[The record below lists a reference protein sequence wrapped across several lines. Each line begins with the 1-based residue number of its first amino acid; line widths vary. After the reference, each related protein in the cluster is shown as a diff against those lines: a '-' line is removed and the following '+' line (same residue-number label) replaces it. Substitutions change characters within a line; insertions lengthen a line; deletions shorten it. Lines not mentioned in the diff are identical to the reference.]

1 MSNSRWFQANVRFW
15 CAVDGTRRRVAAASI
30 AGLLFGCASQFGT
43 SPELPAAQLPTL
55 TAGNSYSFDDGRTER
70 IVEASS
76 GLARW
81 RGADDFTFTTTNN
94 VLLPRTAWHDGQL
107 HGMRT
112 MAVAPA
118 ALFPLSLGNSVS
130 FAAQRRVTDSR
141 TGAATELAEAWQ
153 CRVDDTE
160 RVAIQIGTFDTFR
173 VVCSLNTGTEPQ
185 GTLRTF
191 YYAPAIDY
199 YVRRVDRV
207 GADQVQTITLTQYWT
222 PEPRLPTGAERMRMS
237 TRQSALETHRSGE
250 TTAWRD
256 EASGISGFVQPVGT
270 ERSARHGWCRLYE
283 ESIEA
288 SQHRYHFERVACRT
302 RNGAWQVVNS

>member
-1 MSNSRWFQANVRFW
+1 MSNSHWFQANVRFW
-15 CAVDGTRRRVAAASI
+15 CAVDGTLRLV
-30 AGLLFGCASQFGT
+30 AGLAVAGILYGCASQPAVG
-43 SPELPAAQLPTL
+43 PALPAAQLPTL
-55 TAGNSYSFDDGRTER
+55 TAGTSYSFDDGRTER

-81 RGADDFTFTTTNN
+81 RGAEDFTFTTTNN
-94 VLLPRTAWHDGQL
+94 VLLPRTAWHDGQWR
-107 HGMRT
+107 GERT
-112 MAVAPA
+112 MSVAPA
-118 ALFPLSLGNSVS
+118 TLFPLSRGNSVS
-130 FAAQRRVTDSR
+130 FAAQRHITDSR

-160 RVAIQIGTFDTFR
+160 RVAIHIGTFDTFR

-185 GTLRTF
+185 ATLRTF

-207 GADQVQTITLTQYWT
+207 GADQVQTITLTQFWT
-222 PEPRLPTGAERMRMS
+222 PEPRLPTQTERVRTS

-256 EASGISGFVQPVGT
+256 ETSGISGVVQPVGT

-288 SQHRYHFERVACRT
+288 NQHRYHFERVACRG
-302 RNGAWQVVNS
+302 RNGGWQVVNS

>member
-1 MSNSRWFQANVRFW
+1 MSSSHWLQANVRFW
-15 CAVDGTRRRVAAASI
+15 CAVDGMLRVVAAFAAAST
-30 AGLLFGCASQFGT
+30 LFGCASQSAIG
-43 SPELPAAQLPTL
+43 PQLPAAELPTL
-55 TAGNSYSFDDGRTER
+55 SAGTSYSFDDGRTER

-81 RGADDFTFTTTNN
+81 RGTDDFTFTTSNN

-107 HGMRT
+107 RGERT

-118 ALFPLSLGNSVS
+118 ALFPLSRGNSVS
-130 FAAQRRVTDSR
+130 FAAQRHITDNR
-141 TGAATELAEAWQ
+141 TGAMTELAEAWQ

-160 RVAIQIGTFDTFR
+160 RVAIPIGTFDTFR
-173 VVCSLNTGTEPQ
+173 VVCSLNTGTEAQ
-185 GTLRTF
+185 ATLRTF

-199 YVRRVDRV
+199 YVRRVDRT
-207 GADQVQTITLTQYWT
+207 GSDQVQTITLTQYWT
-222 PEPRLPTGAERMRMS
+222 SEPRLPMQAERMRTS

-250 TTAWRD
+250 KTTWRD
-256 EASGISGFVQPVGT
+256 EASGISGVVQPVGT

-288 SQHRYHFERVACRT
+288 NQHRYHFEHIACRA
-302 RNGAWQVVNS
+302 RSGAWQVVNS

>member
-1 MSNSRWFQANVRFW
+1 MSNSHWFQANVRFW
-15 CAVDGTRRRVAAASI
+15 CAVDGTLRLV
-30 AGLLFGCASQFGT
+30 AGLAVAGILYGCASQPAVG
-43 SPELPAAQLPTL
+43 PGLPAAQLPTL
-55 TAGNSYSFDDGRTER
+55 TAGTSYSFDDGRTER

-81 RGADDFTFTTTNN
+81 RGAEDFTFTTTNN
-94 VLLPRTAWHDGQL
+94 VLLPRIAWHDGQWR
-107 HGMRT
+107 GERT
-112 MAVAPA
+112 MSVAPA
-118 ALFPLSLGNSVS
+118 TLFPLSRGNSVS
-130 FAAQRRVTDSR
+130 FAAQRHITDSR

-160 RVAIQIGTFDTFR
+160 RVAIHIGTFDTFR

-185 GTLRTF
+185 ATLRTF

-207 GADQVQTITLTQYWT
+207 GADQVQTITLTQFWT
-222 PEPRLPTGAERMRMS
+222 PEPRLPTQTERVRTS

-256 EASGISGFVQPVGT
+256 ETSGISGVVQPVGT

-288 SQHRYHFERVACRT
+288 NQHRYHFERVACRG
-302 RNGAWQVVNS
+302 RNGGWQVVNS